1 MKLFS
6 EFFKKLTNH
15 TKLFL
20 LFSLLLLAVV
30 FFVSGGFFLLSQR
43 CEACYRLEE
52 YADALL
58 LCLRPCC
65 AVLGVGAIALQWL
78 ETRRQTP

>member
-1 MKLFS
+1 MKNFS
-6 EFFKKLTNH
+6 EFCKKLTNH

-20 LFSLLLLAVV
+20 LISLLLLSAV
-30 FFVSGGFFLLSQR
+30 FFLSACFALLSGR
-43 CEACYRLEE
+43 YAPCFALEE

-58 LCLRPCC
+58 RCLRPCC

>member
-1 MKLFS
+1 MKAFS

-30 FFVSGGFFLLSQR
+30 FFVSACLFLLSQR
-43 CEACYRLEE
+43 CETYYVLEE

-78 ETRRQTP
+78 ETREQPS